1 MNKLD
6 SEVRADNKLASDWL
20 LHYHQR
26 KQDYLAMRDEILNQ
40 TMKPPDNSAGGPG
53 GQSGHSDPTGQKAVR
68 LVRYEYDGHW
78 LKVIEEVE
86 AALPGNLQIY
96 LEIKREY
103 RFVRG
108 RRGHRGWV
116 TGVQRRYADK
126 TGRWIAAPRT
136 FLRWWDRIIEYTVRA
151 AAKKGLL

>member
-26 KQDYLAMRDEILNQ
+26 KQDYLDIRDEILNQ
-40 TMKPPDNSAGGPG
+40 TPKPPENSTGGPG
-53 GQSGHSDPTGQKAVR
+53 GYQSDTTGQRAVR
-68 LVRYEYDGHW
+68 LAQYENDGSW

-86 AALPGNLQIY
+86 VALPNNLQIY

-126 TGRWIAAPRT
+126 TGRWIEAPRT
-136 FLRWWDRIIEYTVRA
+136 FLRWWDRIIEYTVRT